1 VEICQNDWSEPND
14 FSLERL
20 SSSGLAEDAA
30 TSVMQEEYRAT
41 AAQYRRLAVAETISA
56 GVADELP
63 T

>member
-1 VEICQNDWSEPND
+1 
-14 FSLERL
+14 
-20 SSSGLAEDAA
+20 
-30 TSVMQEEYRAT
+30 MQEEYRAT